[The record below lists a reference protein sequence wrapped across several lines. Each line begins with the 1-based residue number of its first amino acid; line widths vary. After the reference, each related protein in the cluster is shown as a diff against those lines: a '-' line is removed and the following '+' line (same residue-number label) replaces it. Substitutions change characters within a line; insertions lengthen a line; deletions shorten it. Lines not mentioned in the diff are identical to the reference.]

1 MDAIEPAPAASCL
14 PEEGRGGSETV
25 LLVEDEE
32 SVRQLAREVL
42 ETGGY
47 QVLEAPDGGQ
57 ALQLAEQHAGPIAL
71 LLTDVVMPG
80 ITGPD
85 LARRLGARRPELK
98 VLFVS
103 GYLERGAGGPGPAA
117 SPFLQKPFTADVLAG
132 KVREVPDRT
141 S

>member
-1 MDAIEPAPAASCL
+1 MDAIEPAPAASRL

-98 VLFVS
+98 VLFDREAD
-103 GYLERGAGGPGPAA
+103 GRAGSAGPARLRGNGWPRIRC
-117 SPFLQKPFTADVLAG
+117 S
-132 KVREVPDRT
+132 R
-141 S
+141 